1 MLLSYVGYSPYVTV
15 EGHPILGHPTQLQV
29 LPASHPLTHTQSFS
43 PKLSQQI
50 YKYINTSEAPSH
62 QVELRWLRNSSV
74 HLTSQVEMLV
84 EMVEM

>member
-29 LPASHPLTHTQSFS
+29 LPVERTSHPFTHTQSFS

-62 QVELRWLRNSSV
+62 QVELRNSSV
-74 HLTSQVEMLV
+74 HLTSQVEMV
-84 EMVEM
+84 EM